1 MFLKKYLGVMK
12 SIALVTAI
20 VAGSLSQLAPAASQ
34 TDILRNRCA
43 EQERQIKLLE
53 KELDSMHALLAK
65 NSLTPT
71 KKSIAAATPQVA
83 TSTYTIRKG
92 DSLSKV
98 ARNNGVSLNDLMAA
112 NGNINPNRLSI
123 GQQIKLPVTSAT
135 KSTPTVAKA
144 ATIKQETSIGKTLPD
159 TIKPAQHAEV
169 PKPTVSTT
177 DYVIQK
183 GDTLYGIARKKNTS
197 IANILEQN
205 QGLNPSRLRVGQ
217 SIAIATTNQSK
228 TSSAVAKPTPAVAKK
243 APAATKKSVAKST
256 PAPKKQ
262 EVAKATPPKTS
273 ESKPVS
279 HTKNQPK
286 VRTVSVTRQM
296 TFGEFASVYGASV
309 EQINE
314 MNGLKLTKGTV
325 LAQGSE
331 LYIPTNQH

>member
-1 MFLKKYLGVMK
+1 MFLTKYLSVMK

-34 TDILRNRCA
+34 TDILRSRCA

-65 NSLTPT
+65 NNLSPT
-71 KKSIAAATPQVA
+71 KKSIAAATPSVG
-83 TSTYTIRKG
+83 TSSYTIRQG

-98 ARNNGVSLNDLMAA
+98 ARNNGISLNDLMAA
-112 NGNINPNRLSI
+112 NSNINPNRLSI
-123 GQQIKLPVTSAT
+123 GQVIKLPVTNSSKPTPAVAT
-135 KSTPTVAKA
+135 AEPVQQLAPSTAKV
-144 ATIKQETSIGKTLPD
+144 LPD

-177 DYVIQK
+177 DYVIKK

-228 TSSAVAKPTPAVAKK
+228 TSSSVEKPATAVAKK
-243 APAATKKSVAKST
+243 SPVTPKKVATAPVA
-256 PAPKKQ
+256 KKQ
-262 EVAKATPPKTS
+262 EVAKTPAPQAS
-273 ESKPVS
+273 ASKSIAHV
-279 HTKNQPK
+279 KKQAK

-309 EQINE
+309 AQINE
-314 MNGLKLTKGTV
+314 MNGLKLTKSTV

-331 LYIPTNQH
+331 LYIPNNQH